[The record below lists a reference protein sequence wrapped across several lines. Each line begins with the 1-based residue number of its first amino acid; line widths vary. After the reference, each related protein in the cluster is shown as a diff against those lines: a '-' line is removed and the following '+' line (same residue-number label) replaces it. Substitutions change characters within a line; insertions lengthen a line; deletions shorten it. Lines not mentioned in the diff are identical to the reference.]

1 MICKLFHRNN
11 ICNLKR
17 LMFHQLVTKNNGKK
31 ERSHRMQKTEGHFIC
46 AQIQVSN
53 GTKKNGLE
61 WQFLW
66 LWHKQLF
73 FFFSWWHVTSGMMF
87 WIFTP
92 LCKNLLQNRKL
103 SFFISQLHAFNRK
116 TLRMQNLHVTF
127 KTFLV
132 SCGTYRSSTGRYP
145 ILPVTLW
152 QQLQPSRRRLMIEH
166 FSSITWFCPR
176 SFGGKECNKWEAPL
190 PRTYRSTW
198 SIQAVKRLC
207 PCEDGERWDTE
218 LEHSFS
224 LFFLWPIC
232 TMVWCRICC
241 WQIYNWCTLCCYAA
255 LQATVLQPTSSW
267 FSLSAPSRCGEYLYS
282 HRKWKIHYSRP
293 IWNFYTH
300 VKFNFLPSHIQTYHQ
315 ISRPGAWLWVSWLT
329 FTHSAVVLLL
339 LQPPLLL
346 LLLTLL
352 LFWLIL
358 QLL

>member
-1 MICKLFHRNN
+1 
-11 ICNLKR
+11 
-17 LMFHQLVTKNNGKK
+17 
-31 ERSHRMQKTEGHFIC
+31 MQKNEGHFIC

-73 FFFSWWHVTSGMMF
+73 FSFFLGDMSHQGMILTF

-190 PRTYRSTW
+190 LRTYRSTW

-241 WQIYNWCTLCCYAA
+241 WQIYNWCTLCSSPGYCTPACQ
-255 LQATVLQPTSSW
+255 LLIQPFCTLKMW
-267 FSLSAPSRCGEYLYS
+267 
-282 HRKWKIHYSRP
+282 WI
-293 IWNFYTH
+293 
-300 VKFNFLPSHIQTYHQ
+300 
-315 ISRPGAWLWVSWLT
+315 
-329 FTHSAVVLLL
+329 
-339 LQPPLLL
+339 PLLTSQVKDSL
-346 LLLTLL
+346 LKAHLKFL
-352 LFWLIL
+352 
-358 QLL
+358 